1 MRTTSPSLFNNCI
14 WSALERGNQPWM
26 ARVELL
32 NNAQTRE
39 NEAAQKKKNPKK
51 QKKEPQKNS
60 STQRAACQQK
70 KSQQH
75 RKTLTQIT
83 HPFKHSAH
91 PWKSYSIWSHCKIIS
106 QPSST
111 LICTSERLVLVLLHL
126 QSPSVSVS
134 PGWKTQWPRCGDS
147 RFCIAG
153 SWTCFRFLETFLFS
167 SNQPES
173 QALKLCVGVSLRSH
187 VGYVRASSPSHLGS
201 PRPVSPHEGSEKAC
215 ISPPVS
221 LEKPLGWEVTLN
233 NAALRITTTFI
244 NIHRG
249 AQLWLADGLQIIC
262 NNRVDRHS
270 TSLSLHQVL
279 PASGCVWWYHIVYHS
294 FMKLLILVLEDSGL
308 LASKSYF

>member
-1 MRTTSPSLFNNCI
+1 MPRR
-14 WSALERGNQPWM
+14 ERMKQHK
-26 ARVELL
+26 R
-32 NNAQTRE
+32 
-39 NEAAQKKKNPKK
+39 KKNPKK

-167 SNQPES
+167 PNQPEGS
-173 QALKLCVGVSLRSH
+173 RRLWKSAWECPYRVLKVTCGLC
-187 VGYVRASSPSHLGS
+187 
-201 PRPVSPHEGSEKAC
+201 
-215 ISPPVS
+215 
-221 LEKPLGWEVTLN
+221 
-233 NAALRITTTFI
+233 
-244 NIHRG
+244 
-249 AQLWLADGLQIIC
+249 
-262 NNRVDRHS
+262 
-270 TSLSLHQVL
+270 
-279 PASGCVWWYHIVYHS
+279 
-294 FMKLLILVLEDSGL
+294 
-308 LASKSYF
+308 